1 MDLVACTVSIDQML
15 LALLS
20 SRCFRTNSPPG
31 PARALPSGHGPL
43 ISGFA
48 TTRTGRQTCAAARV
62 RSTEST
68 VVVVVV
74 INGSGAAAVAVRVGA
89 WASRACV
96 FLYAL
101 ELLTSYATR
110 SRYSH

>member
-1 MDLVACTVSIDQML
+1 MQCRSAPSLISKARGS
-15 LALLS
+15 
-20 SRCFRTNSPPG
+20 PG
-31 PARALPSGHGPL
+31 PARALPSGHRPL

-48 TTRTGRQTCAAARV
+48 TTRTGRSTCAAARV

-68 VVVVVV
+68 VVVMLV

-89 WASRACV
+89 RASRACV